1 MRKHVLDF
9 INSFDN
15 ENNIELNITTLKIK
29 EDGNVDKRKI
39 KVVNK

>member
-9 INSFDN
+9 IDSFDN
-15 ENNIELNITTLKIK
+15 EHNIELNITTLKRK

>member
-15 ENNIELNITTLKIK
+15 ENNIELNIITLKRK

>member
-15 ENNIELNITTLKIK
+15 ENNIELNITTLKRK